1 MSENVARPP
10 VANPVVN
17 QRPRKPARGLMGQV
31 SMVIFQPAKFFAEM
45 PTTQHNRQWAWM
57 GLLLLIVIGFNS
69 VQQYDAKNSSGSSG
83 DSEFVDPMMGM
94 DMGGGMMNDPFMP
107 PDMGMGGGDTSSTGA
122 SNTSTKWEI
131 GLVAGTGMVF
141 VWFAQV
147 LILSQVSLFKGQAPV
162 VSDNLQIV
170 IWATVPLGLMALFQ
184 MFFRWTGGTIGEA
197 GLLGLM
203 VQTSFYQSANPF
215 LQAIL
220 KTLASHMTLFWVWS
234 LVLIYIGA
242 RHVLQGRML
251 PSILAV
257 VMWVVM
263 FVAVPHILNPPQ
275 ADDVPLNDDMGDFG
289 GFPDGEFPYDDGSFP
304 MDDEFGGFSDEE
316 MLPFDD
322 GLNGDE
328 QGMLTPDDEFSGEEM
343 PFDEEMPPFDEGLNG
358 DEQGMSTPD
367 DELSGDEVPFD
378 EDIPLDDK
386 EPMTDEAQS

>member
-69 VQQYDAKNSSGSSG
+69 VQQYDVNNSSGSSG

-131 GLVAGTGMVF
+131 GLVAGAGMVF

-162 VSDNLQIV
+162 LSDNLQIV

-220 KTLASHMTLFWVWS
+220 KTLASHMTLFWLWS

-289 GFPDGEFPYDDGSFP
+289 GFPDGGFP

-316 MLPFDD
+316 MPPFDD

-343 PFDEEMPPFDEGLNG
+343 PFHEEMPPFDEGLNG

-378 EDIPLDDK
+378 GDIPLDDK